1 VSGVGIDLQPTFLV
15 GDELAAGRLVE
26 VLPEYRSIELG
37 IYAVYPSRKFVLP
50 KVRALVE
57 LLSAA
62 FSDATWLSPSIPG
75 HGVLVSQEV
84 SKKARKR

>member
-1 VSGVGIDLQPTFLV
+1 MSGVGIDLQPTFLV

-37 IYAVYPSRKFVLP
+37 IYALYPSRKFVLP
-50 KVRALVE
+50 KVRALVD

-62 FSDATWLSPSIPG
+62 FSDATWLSPSSPG
-75 HGVLVSQEV
+75 PGALAGREV
-84 SKKARKR
+84 SKKARKK